1 MIRSPKTRLLA
12 RAAVDHLEAVAK
24 AFAKRLFL
32 LFIDDPSSFSHTCS
46 RRVFFE
52 AANMEAVV
60 VGQLRYCTGKS
71 HSVVLGGHSTIRT
84 PPSSLFLPPRMMRP
98 S

>member
-32 LFIDDPSSFSHTCS
+32 LFIDDPSSLSHTRPKEGCFL
-46 RRVFFE
+46 RR
-52 AANMEAVV
+52 
-60 VGQLRYCTGKS
+60 
-71 HSVVLGGHSTIRT
+71 RT
-84 PPSSLFLPPRMMRP
+84 WRL
-98 S
+98 